1 MALSQTLNTVGG
13 TAVKLSPTVDG
24 TWVAATLIVQ
34 NNSTADTIYLGTSAV
49 TSSAYGYVLPPGT
62 TNVKNSVTISLN
74 TSDVLYAVSSSTS
87 TPVPV
92 ITLKNTFTAQVP
104 AS

>member
-24 TWVAATLIVQ
+24 TWIAATLTVQ
-34 NNSTADTIYLGTSAV
+34 NNSTTDTIYLGTASV
-49 TSSAYGYVLPPGT
+49 TTSAYGYVLPPGT
-62 TNVKNSVTISLN
+62 TNVKNYLTIGLT
-74 TSDVLYAVSSSTS
+74 TSDVLYAVSSGTT

-92 ITLKNTFTAQVP
+92 ISLINTFTKQALV
-104 AS
+104 

>member
-24 TWVAATLIVQ
+24 NWISATLFVQ
-34 NNSTADTIYLGTSAV
+34 NNSTADTIYLGTSSV
-49 TSSAYGYVLPPGT
+49 TTSAYGYVLPAGT
-62 TNVKNSVTISLN
+62 TNVKNSVTISL
-74 TSDVLYAVSSSTS
+74 TPSDVLYAISSGT
-87 TPVPV
+87 TTAVPV
-92 ITLKNTFTAQVP
+92 ISLINTFTKQTL

>member
-13 TAVKLSPTVDG
+13 TAVKISPTVDN
-24 TWVAATLIVQ
+24 TWVSATLLVQ
-34 NNSTADTIYLGTSAV
+34 NNSATDTIYLGTASV
-49 TSSAYGYVLPPGT
+49 TTSAYGYVLPPGT

-74 TSDVLYAVSSSTS
+74 TTDVLYAVSSGTT

-92 ITLKNTFTAQVP
+92 ITLKNTFTPQALV
-104 AS
+104 S